1 MSKTLLRFINGIVQG
16 FLVTTLLS
24 VVREHTEEE
33 TILRMNAYH
42 VNLAFIVRTRSCP
55 SRSSVRRDIIAIRAL
70 SSLLVAIVVPF
81 VPKVFGLNSN
91 VNQEHL
97 MTNITNRHVSPVRQ
111 DTIARTR
118 GRLIHLNV
126 QISRYPVLVKACVQN
141 VLLVI
146 CVAMVLM
153 LVTARPVATVSMVI
167 TGRAQRM
174 VDRSYN

>member
-1 MSKTLLRFINGIVQG
+1 
-16 FLVTTLLS
+16 
-24 VVREHTEEE
+24 
-33 TILRMNAYH
+33 MNAYH

-55 SRSSVRRDIIAIRAL
+55 SRSSVRRGIIAILAL
-70 SSLLVAIVVPF
+70 FSLLVAIVVLF
-81 VPKVFGLNSN
+81 VPKVSGLNSN
-91 VNQEHL
+91 VNREHL
-97 MTNITNRHVSPVRQ
+97 MTSITNRHVFPVRR

-126 QISRYPVLVKACVQN
+126 QINRCPVLAKACVQN